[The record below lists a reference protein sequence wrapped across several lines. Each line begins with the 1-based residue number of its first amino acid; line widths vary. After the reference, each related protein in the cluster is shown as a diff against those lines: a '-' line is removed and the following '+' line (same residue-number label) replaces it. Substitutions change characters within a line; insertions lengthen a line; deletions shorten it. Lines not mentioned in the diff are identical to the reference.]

1 MSTNLYCMQILCTWN
16 IYTQLRKCYIK
27 LYFEY
32 SQRAGNQ
39 WGDTTRVWWRMATI
53 ATAAVTMKVATTIV
67 ISAAPTAMITLIE
80 FQALTNFDSLLI
92 HYKLMIISDIF
103 YFTIKSSFE
112 FLYCITVCIIYY
124 NSISLSHLL
133 SFVGKFIL
141 KNLRF
146 EVS

>member
-1 MSTNLYCMQILCTWN
+1 MQILCTWN
-16 IYTQLRKCYIK
+16 IYTQLRKYYLK
-27 LYFEY
+27 LFFEY
-32 SQRAGNQ
+32 LQRAGNQ

-92 HYKLMIISDIF
+92 HYKLMIISNFF
-103 YFTIKSSFE
+103 YFTINCFE

-124 NSISLSHLL
+124 NFISLSHLVV
-133 SFVGKFIL
+133 FVGKFIL
-141 KNLRF
+141 KN
-146 EVS
+146 